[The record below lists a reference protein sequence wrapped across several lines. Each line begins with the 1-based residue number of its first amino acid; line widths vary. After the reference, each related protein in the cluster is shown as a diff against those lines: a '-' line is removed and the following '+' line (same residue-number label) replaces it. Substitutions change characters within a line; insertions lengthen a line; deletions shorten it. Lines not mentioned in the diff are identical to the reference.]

1 MPDKILVTGFEP
13 FGGMDA
19 NPTQQIVSS
28 LDRDAVPGI
37 EIHTLLLPVTY
48 DECLRKAVAEIDR
61 LQPAAVISCGLYA
74 GRAAVTLERVAIN
87 VKDTMAEDPIPD
99 NAGNR
104 PVDQPISEGPDGL
117 FTTLPVRAI
126 RDAIAAAGI
135 PSFISNT
142 AGTYICNNT
151 MYGILDHLRG
161 NGQAALAGFVHFP
174 ASTEMAVANP
184 MLPSLPLEM
193 MRRAL
198 LIAVETV
205 NRTLVGSVTAAPPY
219 SLVDSA

>member
-13 FGGMDA
+13 FGGMEA
-19 NPTQQIVSS
+19 NPTQQIVTS
-28 LDRDAVPGI
+28 LHRDAVPGV

-48 DECLRKAVAEIDR
+48 DECLNRAIAEIER

-74 GRAAVTLERVAIN
+74 GRAAVTPERVAIN

-104 PVDQPISEGPDGL
+104 PVDEPISDGPDGL
-117 FTTLPVRAI
+117 FATLPVRAI
-126 RDAIAAAGI
+126 RENIAAAGI

-151 MYGILDHLRG
+151 MYGVLDHLRR
-161 NGQAALAGFVHFP
+161 NGPATTLAGFVHFP
-174 ASTEMAVANP
+174 ASTDMAVQNP
-184 MLPSLPLEM
+184 TVPGLPLDM
-193 MRRAL
+193 MKRAL
-198 LIAVETV
+198 LITIETV
-205 NRTLVGSVTAAPPY
+205 SS
-219 SLVDSA
+219 SLSASTSASSLAHSA